1 MDDQQKQLISFVVPV
16 FNEEECV
23 EKLYSRIC
31 ETAESIGMKFEL
43 IYVDDHSI
51 DSTLRIIRGLRERD
65 SRVKIISFSRNFGH
79 QVAVMAGLHHASGD
93 CVITMD
99 ADLQDPPEIV
109 PQMLEIWKQGFDVVY
124 GIRRTRKGNWLKK
137 TCYKIFYRVI
147 HKISPL
153 DLPLDAG
160 DFCLMS
166 RRIVLEMQKL
176 NEERPFVRGLRTWVG
191 FKQIGIDYDRQ
202 LREAGKSKYNIVKLS
217 QLAIDGILSF
227 SSLPLEAATFIG
239 VIISCASILYAL
251 YTGITRILIQFDI
264 ISADHL
270 IPGWATLVCSIMLL
284 MGLQFIFLGILGKY
298 VGRIFTQGKRR
309 PLYIVQEKQGFED
322 D

>member
-99 ADLQDPPEIV
+99 ADLQDPPELIPEMV
-109 PQMLEIWKQGFDVVY
+109 AKWQAGADVVHA
-124 GIRRTRKGNWLKK
+124 IRSQREGETAFKRTTAKF
-137 TCYKIFYRVI
+137 FYWFIQLLGAHCVHRDV
-147 HKISPL
+147 
-153 DLPLDAG
+153 G
-160 DFCLMS
+160 DFRLLS
-166 RRIVLEMQKL
+166 RRALAALLQMRETH
-176 NEERPFVRGLRTWVG
+176 RFVRGMVGWIGFPSAEVSYQRPERAVGTSKFPFDKMLRLAT
-191 FKQIGIDYDRQ
+191 D
-202 LREAGKSKYNIVKLS
+202 AIVSFSRAPLHVAYY
-217 QLAIDGILSF
+217 LAAILSAVF
-227 SSLPLEAATFIG
+227 LTYLAWLLVMHHWFHRPEIG
-239 VIISCASILYAL
+239 RAHV
-251 YTGITRILIQFDI
+251 
-264 ISADHL
+264 
-270 IPGWATLVCSIMLL
+270 
-284 MGLQFIFLGILGKY
+284 
-298 VGRIFTQGKRR
+298 
-309 PLYIVQEKQGFED
+309 
-322 D
+322 